1 MLRYAKELNPA
12 SIIKEPHGMKE
23 YKEQQIRLTTFDD
36 KLLMKMLTEGV
47 KGFCCFQN
55 HSYSEPYYEKLFRF
69 EKRPEYFCPVKAFKE
84 MQNKTIGMIVNS
96 TPNDEDLMINSYKMS
111 SKEDLVEGEE
121 KKEADETYCQL
132 IRSYGVMIFDL
143 CETVPDGIVVYFPSK
158 EIMR

>member
-1 MLRYAKELNPA
+1 MRYAKELNPA
-12 SIIKEPHGMKE
+12 SIIKEPNGMKE

-55 HSYSEPYYEKLFRF
+55 HAYSEPYYEKLFRF
-69 EKRPEYFCPVKAFKE
+69 GKRPEYFCPVKAFKE